1 MHTKTNNLITL
12 KKQMFEIK
20 GPGSQEEYFLNACQI
35 ISVLS
40 VHASMFLFYFFCL
53 LKRKMDKKFLLASM
67 KTHLLILKI
76 FPKAT
81 TEFMFKFNFFL
92 IGNFFLVSIHN

>member
-40 VHASMFLFYFFCL
+40 VHASMFF
-53 LKRKMDKKFLLASM
+53 
-67 KTHLLILKI
+67 I
-76 FPKAT
+76 
-81 TEFMFKFNFFL
+81 FFL
-92 IGNFFLVSIHN
+92 PFEEKNRYKFFACFYENTLTNSKDFS